1 MDLTVVILLCALIV
15 FILILFPLIVYKKAE
30 KADRDN
36 EWDKIKKFGN
46 KINQEIKNKRNR

>member
-1 MDLTVVILLCALIV
+1 MDLTVIILLCALIV
-15 FILILFPLIVYKKAE
+15 FILILFPLIVSKKAE